1 MNNFRYALRQLRK
14 SPGFTFVAV
23 LTLALGIGANTAIFT
38 VVHAVLLSPLPFPDA
53 DRIVAVQSRNLQE
66 NLKGLGFAP
75 AGFRD
80 VEKQVTSFEAIAA
93 YRYNYD
99 NLTRVEKPTSVSGS
113 LVTQDYFRVLGE
125 KALIGRTFT
134 PEDAAANAK
143 PTVLLS
149 YDFWQKQFGG
159 RRDLVGQTVTLD
171 DVPHEVIGV
180 MPRTFKDPFGI
191 AAEWRLFPNEGGENF
206 VANARF
212 WAVIGHMKADV
223 PMSTVQAEL
232 GTISA
237 RLAQS
242 DAKFYKGWDIN
253 LSPLRDQVVGNYR
266 EGLLLVVGAALVVLL
281 ITCANVAGLQFVRAS
296 TRQREVAIRLAL
308 GASRGAVARGHLI
321 ESLLLVAVGGLGGV
335 LLASWGLDVLLASL
349 ARDWIPRSD
358 EIALNTTVL
367 LVTGVTALVTGILFG
382 LFPAWHATRID
393 AIDSL
398 RDGGK
403 GGSAGLQSV
412 RLRGA
417 LVIAQI
423 ALTLV
428 LLVCA
433 GLVWKSFAA
442 ITRVNP
448 GIQIENTLSMVITL
462 APTQYDTGPKR
473 IDYFR
478 QLLERTSVIPGV
490 ESVAFTQ
497 TMPFTW
503 GIPATFS
510 VYGSSNDENKLPPA
524 IYDSVS
530 PSYFSTMHIP
540 LLAGR
545 VFAETDNAQ
554 SPGVIMIS
562 QSTAKKFFPNED
574 PIGKRLILPPGR
586 QQPNPVPLE
595 IIGVVGDV
603 PRDGL
608 NADTPYQVYA
618 SLNQR
623 AWAFATLLVRSPLP
637 VETLTQTVQRAIWA
651 FNPEQTISNVAPVR
665 TLVKQSLTQ
674 PQLYLTLFS
683 LFALLAL
690 LLASIGLYGLIAY
703 SVAQR
708 TREFGIRFALGAQIG
723 DVLRLVLGQGARLT
737 ALGLVLGLLGAAGV
751 ARLMQTLLFHTA
763 AYDPLVF
770 GGVVLVLAVI
780 GLLAALLPA
789 LRATKADP
797 VAALRTE

>member
-1 MNNFRYALRQLRK
+1 MNNLRYALRQLRK

-38 VVHAVLLSPLPFPDA
+38 VVHAVLLAPLPYPDA
-53 DRIVAVQSRNLQE
+53 ERIVAVQSRNLQE
-66 NLKGLGFAP
+66 NLKGQGFAP

-80 VEKQVTSFEAIAA
+80 VEKQVTSFESIAA
-93 YRYNYD
+93 SRYNYD
-99 NLTRVEKPTSVSGS
+99 NLTRVEKPTSLTGS

-134 PEDAAANAK
+134 REDAAASAK
-143 PTVLLS
+143 PTVVLS
-149 YDFWQKQFGG
+149 YDLWQKQFGG
-159 RRDLVGQTVTLD
+159 RREIVGETVTLD

-180 MPRTFKDPFGI
+180 MPRAFKDPFNI
-191 AAEWRLFPNEGGENF
+191 SSDWRVFPNEGDENF

-212 WAVIGHMKADV
+212 WGVIGRMKPGLSV
-223 PMSTVQAEL
+223 STVQAEL
-232 GTISA
+232 DAIAA
-237 RLAQS
+237 RLTQS
-242 DAKFYKGWDIN
+242 DAKFYRGWDFT
-253 LSPLRDQVVGNYR
+253 LAPLRYLVVGNYR
-266 EGLLLVVGAALVVLL
+266 EGLILVVGAALVVLL

-308 GASRGAVARGHLI
+308 GASRAAIARGHLI
-321 ESLLLVAVGGLGGV
+321 ESLLLVALGGLGG
-335 LLASWGLDVLLASL
+335 LLVGSWGLDLLLVSL

-358 EIALNTTVL
+358 EIALNTPVL
-367 LVTGVTALVTGILFG
+367 LITGAIALLTGLVFG
-382 LFPAWHATRID
+382 LYPAWHATRVD

-398 RDGGK
+398 RDGSK
-403 GGSAGLQSV
+403 GSAGLQSV

-417 LVIAQI
+417 LVVAQI

-462 APTQYDTGPKR
+462 APTRYDTGEKR
-473 IDYFR
+473 SDYYR
-478 QLLERTSVIPGV
+478 QLVEHTSAIPGV

-510 VYGSSNDENKLPPA
+510 VYGSSNDETKLPPA
-524 IYDSVS
+524 FYDSVS
-530 PSYFSTMHIP
+530 PSFFATLHIS
-540 LLAGR
+540 LLKGR
-545 VFAETDNAQ
+545 TFAETDNAQ
-554 SPGVIMIS
+554 APGVIVLS
-562 QSTAKKFFPNED
+562 QSAVKKFFPNGD
-574 PIGKRLILPPGR
+574 PLGRRLILPPNSR
-586 QQPNPVPLE
+586 QPNPQPLE

-603 PRDGL
+603 PRNGL
-608 NADTPYQVYA
+608 DADTPYQVYA

-623 AWAFATLLVRSPLP
+623 GSPFSTLLVRSPLP
-637 VETLTQTVQRAIWA
+637 VETISQTVQRAIWA

-690 LLASIGLYGLIAY
+690 LLAGIGLYGLIAY

-708 TREFGIRFALGAQIG
+708 TREFGIRYALGAQVR
-723 DVLRLVLGQGARLT
+723 DVLRLVLGQGVRLT
-737 ALGLVLGLLGAAGV
+737 ALGLVLGLLGAAAV
-751 ARLMQTLLFHTA
+751 ARLMETLLFHTTV
-763 AYDPLVF
+763 YDPLVF
-770 GGVVLVLAVI
+770 GGVVVLLGAI

-797 VAALRTE
+797 VAALRAE